1 MSPRGSKR
9 LSPVKKLGPRQPL
22 PIKAVLIQEL
32 REFGRRLGRTPTIKE
47 VKKAFGEGLTHSEPT
62 YYRVFGSFTAALK
75 AAGLPLNYSQHF
87 TKADLVE
94 QLNNLAAPVG
104 GRPSESDVRRA
115 SRKGIC
121 ARPGAFKRVFGTFYA
136 ALVEAR
142 LAQPITEEV
151 LITQLQG
158 LRCVLGR
165 LPSHADID
173 QAHDE
178 GQCAAVSTFIRRFG
192 SLRRARMAA
201 GIGGKRVT
209 PINDDEV
216 LLPLK
221 ALAAKLGRSPTMSEV
236 KAACKTG
243 ECYSTSSYRR
253 RFGTYHNALKAA
265 GVKITTRP
273 ATVDKRMLIKQLQ
286 DLTRHLGRVPT
297 NDDIDQASQSRE
309 VSSRKTYVNHF
320 GSMRAA
326 SEEARLDRFLPKN
339 IPAKERSSRNVS
351 RWRRY
356 TREQL
361 VEDLQKLTRKL
372 NRIPTKLDINRASRA
387 NECAGANTYVE
398 RFGGMNAVVR
408 VGGLK
413 RILLQ
418 LEAEEEN
425 VQEMKAPPTLRTT
438 N

>member
-9 LSPVKKLGPRQPL
+9 LSIVKKLGPKQPL

-32 REFGRRLGRTPTIKE
+32 REFARQLGRTPTIKE
-47 VKKAFGEGLTHSEPT
+47 VKKAFSEGLTHSEPT

-75 AAGLPLNYSQHF
+75 AAGLPLNYSQPF
-87 TKADLVE
+87 TRADLIE
-94 QLNNLAAPVG
+94 QLNNLAATVG
-104 GRPSESDVRRA
+104 RSPSEADVMSA
-115 SRKGIC
+115 SRKGTC
-121 ARPGAFKRVFGTFYA
+121 ARPNTFKRVFGTFYT

-151 LITQLQG
+151 LVAQLQDLG
-158 LRCVLGR
+158 RALGR

-173 QAHDE
+173 QAHGE
-178 GQCAAVSTFIRRFG
+178 GRCAAVSTFVRWFG
-192 SLRRARMAA
+192 SVRTARMAA
-201 GIGGKRVT
+201 GLGGKRVT

-221 ALAAKLGRSPTMSEV
+221 ELAAKLGRSPTMSEV
-236 KAACKTG
+236 KAACRTG
-243 ECYSTSSYRR
+243 ACYSANTYSR

-273 ATVDKRMLIKQLQ
+273 ATVHKGMLIKQLQ
-286 DLTRHLGRVPT
+286 DLTRQLGRTPT
-297 NDDIDQASQSRE
+297 NDDIDEASKSRE
-309 VSSRKTYVNHF
+309 MSSRKTYVNHF

-326 SEEARLDRFLPKN
+326 CEEAHLDRFLSKR
-339 IPAKERSSRNVS
+339 IPAKEPSSRNVS
-351 RWRRY
+351 RRRRY

-372 NRIPTKLDINRASRA
+372 KRIPTKLDINRASRA
-387 NECAGANTYVE
+387 KECAGANTYVK
-398 RFGGMNAVVR
+398 RFGGMNAVVK

-413 RILLQ
+413 KILVQ
-418 LEAEEEN
+418 LEAEAKN
-425 VQEMKAPPTLRTT
+425 IRRMKARRSLRSS
-438 N
+438 